1 MANLPDRQDEYK
13 EASFSVAARVAMQLG
28 RESISNSI
36 IAITELV
43 KNSYDADSEHV
54 KIQFF
59 RPKNSSPIM
68 VIHDDGIGMNE
79 DQVLNNWM
87 VIGTS
92 NKRESKTSKSKQRVL
107 AGEKGLGR
115 LGLDRLCSISVVQ
128 SFTKEKNTGVELVID
143 WQKYEE
149 ANQRLEA
156 VKHRLYQ
163 KPKNFIDEY
172 TGQNVSCSQGT
183 RIILLNLKDTWD
195 ETFLVSLRKELS
207 LLLSP
212 FTSIKDFSIEIE
224 SGLEGK
230 TQDEEIGSSEL
241 LNAAEWMLTADIDE
255 QNYIHF
261 IMTSPL
267 HKKIYELPKTM
278 WSKKIKNRGEFP
290 KCGPLTF
297 EMYFFP
303 RRNVD
308 LVNFS
313 FSKAQIEKFLEAN
326 QGVRIYRDQFRV
338 KPYGQP
344 NGDGDWLNLSYRRQ
358 QSPGGVTQGQWR
370 VGYNQVVGAV
380 FISREINE
388 GLNDQTNREGILEG
402 PAYYDLRAFALEA
415 VRFFENNRE
424 DFEKSIK
431 KANEL
436 EKSQENAIKAVQ
448 NTSVAVNDLQQVAE
462 QMKIIL
468 SDAQSSGTIPNIGH
482 IQELIGSAVENIDK
496 KVIDAQKA
504 QDSLIEVTKAR
515 EEEFERQ
522 KNTLS
527 NLASLGILTSC
538 FGHETIGSTNVVLA
552 NAGLLKQNLIN
563 GLFMVTPD
571 VKPLVDD
578 NLRLIL
584 SEAEKVE
591 TFANFALRNIA
602 RDKRKRKNIDIVVI
616 LNQVFNAFEKIFVDK
631 NIQGQKQ
638 FPEIVPLISGF
649 PIDWESIFVNLITN
663 SIWALQN
670 TAKDKRIILVTIDVD
685 LEWIIIH
692 FSDSGLGLEAGT
704 EDKIFLPTFSTK
716 RNSEGDV
723 IGTGMGLAIVTNFLD
738 SYGGTISAES
748 PSNLGGAEFI
758 LRIPVPT
765 KDKDI
770 Q

>member
-1 MANLPDRQDEYK
+1 M
-13 EASFSVAARVAMQLG
+13 
-28 RESISNSI
+28 
-36 IAITELV
+36 
-43 KNSYDADSEHV
+43 
-54 KIQFF
+54 
-59 RPKNSSPIM
+59 
-68 VIHDDGIGMNE
+68 
-79 DQVLNNWM
+79 
-87 VIGTS
+87 
-92 NKRESKTSKSKQRVL
+92 
-107 AGEKGLGR
+107 
-115 LGLDRLCSISVVQ
+115 
-128 SFTKEKNTGVELVID
+128 
-143 WQKYEE
+143 
-149 ANQRLEA
+149 
-156 VKHRLYQ
+156 
-163 KPKNFIDEY
+163 
-172 TGQNVSCSQGT
+172 SCSQGT

-195 ETFLVSLRKELS
+195 EAFLVSLRKELS

-230 TQDEEIGSSEL
+230 NQDEEIGSSEL

-255 QNYIHF
+255 QNFIHF
-261 IMTSPL
+261 KMTSPL

-326 QGVRIYRDQFRV
+326 QGIRIYRDQFRV

-358 QSPGGVTQGQWR
+358 QSPGGVNQGQWR

-402 PAYYDLRAFALEA
+402 PAYYDLRAFTLEA
-415 VRFFENNRE
+415 VRYFENNRE

-436 EKSQENAIKAVQ
+436 EESQENAIKAVQ

-563 GLFMVTPD
+563 GLFMVAPD
-571 VKPLVDD
+571 VKLLVDD

-602 RDKRKRKNIDIVVI
+602 RDKRKRKNIDIVV
-616 LNQVFNAFEKIFVDK
+616 K
-631 NIQGQKQ
+631 
-638 FPEIVPLISGF
+638 
-649 PIDWESIFVNLITN
+649 
-663 SIWALQN
+663 
-670 TAKDKRIILVTIDVD
+670 
-685 LEWIIIH
+685 
-692 FSDSGLGLEAGT
+692 
-704 EDKIFLPTFSTK
+704 
-716 RNSEGDV
+716 
-723 IGTGMGLAIVTNFLD
+723 
-738 SYGGTISAES
+738 
-748 PSNLGGAEFI
+748 
-758 LRIPVPT
+758 
-765 KDKDI
+765 
-770 Q
+770 

>member
-1 MANLPDRQDEYK
+1 MVNLTVHQEVFK

-54 KIQFF
+54 KIQIL
-59 RPKNSSPIM
+59 RPENSSSIM
-68 VIHDDGIGMNE
+68 VIQDDGIGMDE
-79 DQVLNNWM
+79 DQVLNHWM

-92 NKRESKTSKSKQRVL
+92 NKRDSKTSKSKKRVL

-128 SFTKEKNTGVELVID
+128 SFTKENDTGVELVID

-149 ANQRLEA
+149 ADKRLEE
-156 VKHRLYQ
+156 VKHRLY
-163 KPKNFIDEY
+163 KKHKGFIDTY
-172 TGQNVSCSQGT
+172 TGQDVTCNHGT

-195 ETFLVSLRKELS
+195 EDFIRSLRKELS

-212 FTSIKDFSIEIE
+212 FSSIKDFSIEIE
-224 SGLEGK
+224 SGLDGK
-230 TQDEEIGSSEL
+230 SQDEEIRSNEL
-241 LNAAEWMLTADIDE
+241 LKAAEWKLTADIDE
-255 QNYIHF
+255 SNNIHF
-261 IMTSPL
+261 KMTSPL
-267 HKKIYELPKTM
+267 HKKVYDLPKTI
-278 WSKKIKNRGEFP
+278 WSEKIKNRDENP
-290 KCGPLTF
+290 KCGPLAF

-303 RRNVD
+303 RRNID

-313 FSKAQIEKFLEAN
+313 FSRAQIEKFLDAN

-358 QSPGGVTQGQWR
+358 QSPGGVAQGQWR

-380 FISREINE
+380 FISREANE

-402 PAYYDLRAFALEA
+402 PAFYDLRVFVLEA

-436 EKSQENAIKAVQ
+436 EERQENAIKAVQ
-448 NTSVAVNDLQQVAE
+448 NTSVAVNDLQKVTE
-462 QMKIIL
+462 EMKNIV
-468 SDAQSSGTIPNIGH
+468 SDAQSSGTIPDIRH
-482 IQELIGSAVENIDK
+482 IQEMIGSAVENVDK

-504 QDSLIEVTKAR
+504 QESLIEVTKAR

-552 NAGLLKQNLIN
+552 NAGLLKKNLID

-571 VKPLVDD
+571 VKPLVDN

-602 RDKRKRKNIDIVVI
+602 RDKRKRKNIDLIKI
-616 LNQVFNAFEKIFVDK
+616 LNQVFIAFEKIFIDK
-631 NIQGQKQ
+631 NIQIQKQ
-638 FPEIVPLISGF
+638 FSENLPSFSGF

-670 TAKDKRIILVTIDVD
+670 TAKENRIILATVKSD
-685 LEWIIIH
+685 LEWIVIH
-692 FSDSGLGLEAGT
+692 FSDSGIGLERGT
-704 EDKIFLPTFSTK
+704 KDKIFLPTFSTK
-716 RNSEGDV
+716 RNTEGDV
-723 IGTGMGLAIVTNFLD
+723 IGTGMGLAIVKNFLD
-738 SYGGTISAES
+738 SYSGSITAYS

-758 LRIPVPT
+758 LRIPAPVQ
-765 KDKDI
+765 DKDSN
-770 Q
+770 